1 MKSSI
6 AESLA
11 SLKCLNPEPIERG
24 RSTEMRSGNLQKVL
38 VANRGEIARRFFF
51 LLKEE
56 GIPSVAVVTDVDRE
70 QSWFEF
76 ADQVIYI
83 GASRNYADSSTIIA
97 AALLSGANAIY
108 PGYGFLSEDFRF
120 VEALEDASRQQRSLH
135 ECEAGPEA

>member
-76 ADQVIYI
+76 IKLCPKTT
-83 GASRNYADSSTIIA
+83 S
-97 AALLSGANAIY
+97 
-108 PGYGFLSEDFRF
+108 
-120 VEALEDASRQQRSLH
+120 
-135 ECEAGPEA
+135 